1 MLAFILLIPTTIRYL
16 NTTKIVAEFGM
27 TNKNIMLSDGTNV
40 QLNAGST
47 LSYSKDYNS
56 GSREVFLN
64 GEAYFNVT
72 KTHDPFIVSTDYAQI
87 TVLGTK
93 FNVRSRSDG
102 FEAGVN
108 EGSVEVTN
116 NDKSIVL
123 IEGERALI
131 HSTSHS
137 NIDSSSTSNYY
148 PGWLNNKIVCDN
160 TPLEKICKEI
170 ERTYNIKILFEDNS
184 LKRIS
189 ISGIIN
195 LYPNNLNSVMSSIS
209 LLAQR
214 EFKLEGETYIIL

>member
-16 NTTKIVAEFGM
+16 NTTRIVAEFGI

-56 GSREVFLN
+56 GNREVFLN

-72 KTHDPFIVSTDYAQI
+72 KNHVPFIVSTDYAQV

-116 NDKSIVL
+116 NDKSIVSYL
-123 IEGERALI
+123 SYTKFQNL
-131 HSTSHS
+131 
-137 NIDSSSTSNYY
+137 
-148 PGWLNNKIVCDN
+148 KIF
-160 TPLEKICKEI
+160 L
-170 ERTYNIKILFEDNS
+170 
-184 LKRIS
+184 
-189 ISGIIN
+189 
-195 LYPNNLNSVMSSIS
+195 
-209 LLAQR
+209 
-214 EFKLEGETYIIL
+214 

>member
-1 MLAFILLIPTTIRYL
+1 
-16 NTTKIVAEFGM
+16 M

-72 KTHDPFIVSTDYAQI
+72 KNHVPFIVSTDYAQI

-137 NIDSSSTSNYY
+137 TIDSSSTSNYY

-170 ERTYNIKILFEDNS
+170 ERTYNIKILIEDNS
-184 LKRIS
+184 LKRLS

>member
-1 MLAFILLIPTTIRYL
+1 M
-16 NTTKIVAEFGM
+16 
-27 TNKNIMLSDGTNV
+27 
-40 QLNAGST
+40 
-47 LSYSKDYNS
+47 
-56 GSREVFLN
+56 
-64 GEAYFNVT
+64 
-72 KTHDPFIVSTDYAQI
+72 
-87 TVLGTK
+87 
-93 FNVRSRSDG
+93 
-102 FEAGVN
+102 
-108 EGSVEVTN
+108 
-116 NDKSIVL
+116 L

-137 NIDSSSTSNYY
+137 TIDSSSTSNYY